1 MQLKIPD
8 NSSISKMELLK
19 MQDTIESWRGNVLGK
34 LLKEVEAYARTCHDL
49 PSANKAVEKYLKPHF
64 DARCLQCVEC
74 VLNSGLEFTEL
85 GIFGSYARGDYKAT
99 SDIDFYAIVT
109 EHPDRV
115 LSGNLRQDLEDMGA
129 DLVYIRKDSDS
140 LLSKEIRRDGVKLL
154 Q

>member
-1 MQLKIPD
+1 M
-8 NSSISKMELLK
+8 
-19 MQDTIESWRGNVLGK
+19 LGT
-34 LLKEVEAYARTCHDL
+34 VARTCHDL

-64 DARCLQCVEC
+64 
-74 VLNSGLEFTEL
+74 
-85 GIFGSYARGDYKAT
+85 YAV
-99 SDIDFYAIVT
+99 VT

-115 LSGNLRQDLEDMGA
+115 LSGNLRQDMGA

>member
-1 MQLKIPD
+1 ML
-8 NSSISKMELLK
+8 E
-19 MQDTIESWRGNVLGK
+19 TV
-34 LLKEVEAYARTCHDL
+34 ARTCRNL

-74 VLNSGLEFTEL
+74 ILNSDLEFSEL